1 MPFWKFG
8 HKDIN
13 VKSISFSWR
22 IDSLGLISFLCTS
35 TINIKAML
43 YGLKKNT
50 PELIKLVIYI
60 ILKVNRDQLK

>member
-35 TINIKAML
+35 TINIKAMP
-43 YGLKKNT
+43 YSLKNP

>member
-22 IDSLGLISFLCTS
+22 IDSLGLISFICTS

-43 YGLKKNT
+43 YSLKKKPRT
-50 PELIKLVIYI
+50 DQTCHLYYIKS
-60 ILKVNRDQLK
+60 KS